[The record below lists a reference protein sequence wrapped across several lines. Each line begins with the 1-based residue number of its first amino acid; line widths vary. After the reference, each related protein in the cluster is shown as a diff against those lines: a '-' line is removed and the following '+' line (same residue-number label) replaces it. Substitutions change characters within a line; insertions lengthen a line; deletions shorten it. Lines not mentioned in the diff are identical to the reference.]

1 MTPMLDT
8 PHPTPVTP
16 FGAPC
21 LDQQKLATALSG
33 LHFIGGRYVPA
44 LSGQSFAV
52 VNPATGI
59 EVARAAEGDA
69 QDVDAAVR
77 DAARAQ
83 KEWAKVP
90 ARKRG
95 ALVYQCAALLKEH
108 QEELARLIALETGK
122 ALRTESRV
130 EAGVVADVFEFF
142 GGLGSELK
150 GESVPFAPNVLSV
163 TVREP
168 LGVVGAIIPWNVPML
183 LMALKVA
190 PALVAGNTVVVK
202 SAEEAPLAVLR
213 ICELMNRILPPGCFN
228 MVSGMGPECGAP
240 LVEHPLVR
248 KVTFTGS
255 VETGKIVAKAA
266 SQKLVPVTL
275 ELGGKSPMIVFADC
289 DFAKTVSGALT
300 SMRFTRQGQSCTAA
314 SRIYV
319 ERPIFAAF
327 VAEMEKAVNG
337 MVMGDPL
344 DEKTDIGTIISQGQ
358 FEKVQG
364 FIAEGKATPGAT
376 ALECSAM
383 PSDPA
388 LKKGL
393 FLRPVIFTG
402 LDGSSRLVRE
412 EIFGPVTV
420 IQAFD
425 DPEAVLAE
433 ANDSEYGLAASLWT
447 NNLKVGLDLA
457 HRLEAGLV
465 QINQNLVVQANLSY
479 GGVKSSG
486 LGQEASLVAT
496 LKAAGMTVIQPDIA
510 AWSKPVLASVPAKF
524 EERWGKGSFDTLKA
538 L

>member
-1 MTPMLDT
+1 MLDQPHRT
-8 PHPTPVTP
+8 PEAPSADP
-16 FGAPC
+16 FA
-21 LDQQKLATALSG
+21 LAKALSG
-33 LHFIGGRYVPA
+33 MHFIGGRYVPA
-44 LSGQSFAV
+44 ISGKTFPV

-59 EVARAAEGDA
+59 QVAEAAEGDA
-69 QDVDAAVR
+69 ADVDAAVQ

-83 KEWAKVP
+83 KAWAKMP

-95 ALVYQCAALLKEH
+95 ALVYQCAALLRAH
-108 QEELARLIALETGK
+108 QDELGRLIALETGK

-130 EAGVVADVFEFF
+130 EAGVVADIFEFF
-142 GGLGSELK
+142 GGLGGELK
-150 GESVPFAPNVLSV
+150 GESVPFAPDVLSV

-183 LMALKVA
+183 LMALKIA

-213 ICELMNRILPPGCFN
+213 ICELLGRILPPGSFN
-228 MVSGMGPECGAP
+228 MLSGQGPECGAP
-240 LVEHPLVR
+240 LVAHPLVK

-255 VETGKIVAKAA
+255 VETGKIVARAA
-266 SQKLVPVTL
+266 AEKLVPVTL

-319 ERPIFAAF
+319 ERPIFDAF
-327 VAEMEKAVNG
+327 VAEMEKAVNN

-358 FEKVQG
+358 YDKVQA

-383 PSDPA
+383 PADPA

-420 IQAFD
+420 IQPFD
-425 DPEAVLAE
+425 DAEAVLAE

-486 LGQEASLVAT
+486 LGKEASLEAMLEHFTHKKTIMVNM
-496 LKAAGMTVIQPDIA
+496 G
-510 AWSKPVLASVPAKF
+510 
-524 EERWGKGSFDTLKA
+524 
-538 L
+538 

>member
-1 MTPMLDT
+1 MLDQPHRT
-8 PHPTPVTP
+8 PEAPSADP
-16 FGAPC
+16 FA
-21 LDQQKLATALSG
+21 LAKALSG
-33 LHFIGGRYVPA
+33 MHFIGGRYVPA
-44 LSGQSFAV
+44 ISGKTFPV

-59 EVARAAEGDA
+59 QVAEAAEGDA
-69 QDVDAAVR
+69 ADVDAAVQ

-83 KEWAKVP
+83 KAWAKMP

-95 ALVYQCAALLKEH
+95 ALVYQCAALLRAH
-108 QEELARLIALETGK
+108 QDELGRLIALETGK

-130 EAGVVADVFEFF
+130 EAGVVADIFEFF

-150 GESVPFAPNVLSV
+150 GESVPFAPDVLSV

-183 LMALKVA
+183 LMALKIA
-190 PALVAGNTVVVK
+190 PALVAGNSVVVK

-213 ICELMNRILPPGCFN
+213 ICELLGRILPAGCFN
-228 MVSGMGPECGAP
+228 MLSGQGPECGAP
-240 LVEHPLVR
+240 LVAHPLVK

-255 VETGKIVAKAA
+255 VETGKIVARAA
-266 SQKLVPVTL
+266 AEKLVPVTL

-319 ERPIFAAF
+319 ERPIFSAF
-327 VAEMEKAVNG
+327 VAEMEKAVNA

-358 FEKVQG
+358 FDKVQA
-364 FIAEGKATPGAT
+364 FIAEGRATPGAT
-376 ALECSAM
+376 AHECSAM
-383 PSDPA
+383 PTDPT
-388 LKKGL
+388 LRKGL

-402 LDGSSRLVRE
+402 LDGNSRLVRE

-420 IQAFD
+420 IQPFD
-425 DPEAVLAE
+425 DAEAVLAE

-486 LGQEASLVAT
+486 LGKEASLEAMLEHFTHKKTIMVNMA
-496 LKAAGMTVIQPDIA
+496 
-510 AWSKPVLASVPAKF
+510 
-524 EERWGKGSFDTLKA
+524 
-538 L
+538 